1 MSIGTFREWLRE
13 GELNE
18 AKITSTQVK
27 KILDIIKKE
36 LKSKKMII
44 SDVENN
50 IWTVNFDNIGLV
62 FMNRNSNISDII
74 GLLKDTKIYQLP
86 SNIKNLKDLYIYIKT
101 SSNFNNIKGEVDS
114 IKDLKNH
121 NSITLDVFIKDKE
134 EIKKIIEKYNFSE
147 DFWIYDI
154 PSVILEWCKI
164 NDTYFTK
171 DDKIVVEYHYKSS
184 SLKYRNDYITI
195 SVNGDTISTFKF
207 SDGESGIY
215 HFENEFK
222 QILTNNV

>member
-1 MSIGTFREWLRE
+1 MQTFREWLRE

-36 LKSKKMII
+36 LKSKEMII
-44 SDVENN
+44 GDVENN
-50 IWTVNFDNIGLV
+50 IWTANFDNIGLV

-74 GLLKDTKIYQLP
+74 GFLKDTKIYQLP
-86 SNIKNLKDLYIYIKT
+86 RDIKNLKDLYVYIKT

-121 NSITLDVFIKDKE
+121 NAITLDVFIKDKE
-134 EIKKIIEKYNFSE
+134 EIKKIIERSDFKE

-154 PSVILEWCKI
+154 PVVILEWCKI

-171 DDKIVVEYHYKSS
+171 DDKIIVKYHHKRHE
-184 SLKYRNDYITI
+184 LKYRNDYITI
-195 SVNGDTISTFKF
+195 SANGTIISTFKF
-207 SDGESGIY
+207 SDGENGIY